1 METVNGHWVHDID
14 PVIFQITDTLAIRWY
29 GLAYVTGFLIAVGL
43 LMLYRRKGLS
53 PLTPALLE
61 NFVLYVMAG
70 VIVGGR
76 LGYFLLYEPGDFF
89 SNPFVLFAV
98 WEGGMASH
106 GGFAGVFLAVLLYA
120 RRNRLSPFAI
130 GDLVVTVAPPG
141 LFLGRIA
148 NFING
153 QLWGKVSEVS
163 WAVVF
168 PKSAP
173 PGTPV
178 ELIPPRHPS
187 QLYEAFLEGLV
198 LFLYMQ
204 ARFWGTRR
212 RHAAAGTSTA
222 FIRPGQLVAEFLIAY
237 SLLRCA
243 GEFYREPDAALLFG
257 LSRGTFYSLFLLVF
271 GVGMLVFLRR
281 RPLTSG
287 KSW

>member
-1 METVNGHWVHDID
+1 METVNGHWVHDLD

-43 LMLYRRKGLS
+43 LMLYRRKGWS

-61 NFVLYVMAG
+61 NFALYVMGG

-76 LGYFLLYEPGDFF
+76 LGYFLLYEPGQFF
-89 SNPFVLFAV
+89 SNPLVLFAV

-106 GGFAGVFLAVLLYA
+106 GGFAGVFLAVLLFA
-120 RRNRLSPFAI
+120 RRNNLSPYRI
-130 GDLVVTVAPPG
+130 GDLVVAVAPPG

-153 QLWGKVSEVS
+153 QLWGKVSEVP

-173 PGTPV
+173 PGTPPD
-178 ELIPPRHPS
+178 LIPPRHPS

-198 LFLYMQ
+198 LFIYMQ
-204 ARFWGTRR
+204 ARFRLTRGSPQ
-212 RHAAAGTSTA
+212 AGAPKTA
-222 FIRPGQLVAEFLIAY
+222 SAPPGQLVAEFLIVY
-237 SLLRCA
+237 SLLRCL
-243 GEFYREPDAALLFG
+243 GEMFREPDAGLLFG
-257 LSRGTFYSLFLLVF
+257 LSRGIFYSLLVLVF
-271 GVGMLVFLRR
+271 GVGMLVFVRR
-281 RPLTSG
+281 RRLTSG
-287 KSW
+287 ES

>member
-1 METVNGHWVHDID
+1 
-14 PVIFQITDTLAIRWY
+14 
-29 GLAYVTGFLIAVGL
+29 
-43 LMLYRRKGLS
+43 
-53 PLTPALLE
+53 
-61 NFVLYVMAG
+61 LYVMAG

-76 LGYFLLYEPGDFF
+76 FGYFLLYEPGDFF
-89 SNPFVLFAV
+89 SNPLVLFAV

-173 PGTPV
+173 AGTPV

-187 QLYEAFLEGLV
+187 QLYEAVLEGLV
-198 LFLYMQ
+198 LFIYMQ
-204 ARFWGTRR
+204 VRFWWTRG
-212 RHAAAGTSTA
+212 RHAAEGTRAA

-243 GEFYREPDAALLFG
+243 GELYREPDATLLLG
-257 LSRGTFYSLFLLVF
+257 LSRGTFYSLLLLVF

-287 KSW
+287 KS